1 MGQQVKT
8 KKIRK
13 RNGSEQAFDINKV
26 KNAIKKA
33 NDSVEEEYRLNEPTF
48 NSVINTLIGILNR
61 YSVIDVETVQDFVE
75 KTLMKYNCYHVAKSY
90 VLYREERKKSK
101 LLNDDEEKIVSIC
114 NTTNE
119 DVSGDNANKR
129 PTQNNTMR
137 DYIAGVECKSIARKT
152 LPKDIIQA
160 HDAGLIHYHDMD
172 YAPVQ
177 PMSNCCLVNT
187 FDMITNGFQMGDAKI
202 EPPHTFSTGE
212 NLMAQT
218 ALHISSTQY
227 GGQTHSVAA
236 LAHLVEKTRQKARQK
251 YQGYTSLSEEDRQ
264 LLVEQDVY
272 EDIKKGVQTF
282 QYQVITMSSA
292 NGQTPFISLV
302 LNLAEAMT
310 VEERRDLAAIIEEVL
325 IQRKQGIKNNQGKWI
340 GPLFPKLLYFMCDGL
355 NVEPTDPYYYLTELS
370 AECEVTRMQ
379 PDIVSEKKSREAKE
393 GLMVPSMG
401 CRSFLTPYWKKITY
415 TQRRGEKGFIHAE
428 LNSIKT
434 LGLNAEFLD
443 EPDKNTLCKSL
454 NPLTADEILNA
465 VINKYK
471 PTIAA
476 TDVDNYYHI
485 QLPEHLVIYN
495 YLGNT
500 GWIDEFVWNNKEINI
515 VCHEPKTYGRWN
527 QGVVTINLPWIA
539 LESIEQE
546 RNFFDVLRE
555 RSELVRKALQ
565 TRHQRCREIRAE
577 NAPVLW
583 MYGAIS
589 RLQPKDDLSS
599 MLDDVDYTTIS
610 YGYVGLYETCMA
622 LIGKSNTTEEGQ
634 KLSILILNFI
644 NDLLAKWKKEDGIPY
659 SIYGTPEEQT
669 TEKFAKALKKR
680 FIEFGEVK
688 GVTDHDYVTNSYHV
702 NPAEKINAFDKLRIE
717 GKFLQLSKGG
727 AVSYVE
733 CSNEL
738 DRNLAAITTLFK
750 YMYENILYSEL
761 NFTNEDYCDN
771 CGYYGELILDNTLN
785 GKFLFHCPKCGCH
798 DATKLHARRRLCGY
812 LGEVANGIGPDSPNA
827 NQGRLAD
834 IFARVKHI

>member
-1 MGQQVKT
+1 MGQQVKI

-13 RNGSEQAFDINKV
+13 RNGTEQAFDINKV
-26 KNAIKKA
+26 KNAITKA
-33 NDSVEEEYRLNEPTF
+33 NNSVDEQFRLNEPTF

-75 KTLMKYNCYHVAKSY
+75 KTLMKYNCYEVAKSY
-90 VLYREERKKSK
+90 VLYREERKKNK
-101 LLNDDEEKIVSIC
+101 VLTDGEEKVVAVC

-137 DYIAGVECKSIARKT
+137 DYIAGITCKGIADKI
-152 LPKDIIQA
+152 LPKEITKA
-160 HDAGLIHYHDMD
+160 HKEGWLHFHDMD
-172 YAPVQ
+172 YSPVQ

-236 LAHLVEKTRQKARQK
+236 LAHLVERTRQKAKQK
-251 YQGYTSLSEEDRQ
+251 YQGYTSLSEEDKQ
-264 LLVEQDVY
+264 LLTEQDVY

-310 VEERRDLAAIIEEVL
+310 VEERADLASIIEEVL
-325 IQRKQGIKNNQGKWI
+325 TQRKQGIKNKQGRWV
-340 GPLFPKLLYFMCDGL
+340 GPLFPKLLYFMCEGL
-355 NVEPTDPYYYLTELS
+355 NVKPTDPYYYLTELA

-379 PDIVSEKKSREAKE
+379 PDPVSEKKSREAKE
-393 GLMVPSMG
+393 GLMIPSMG
-401 CRSFLTPYWKKITY
+401 CRSFLTPYWKKTSY
-415 TQRRGEKGFIHAE
+415 TQLRGKRGFIHAE
-428 LNSIKT
+428 LDSIKRF
-434 LGLNAEFLD
+434 GLNAEFLD
-443 EPDKNTLCKSL
+443 KPDKNALCKSL
-454 NPLTADEILNA
+454 DPLTSDQILER
-465 VINKYK
+465 IIDKYN
-471 PTIAA
+471 PT
-476 TDVDNYYHI
+476 VEKWNGMLCI

-500 GWIDEFVWNNKEINI
+500 GWIDRVVFDNEDITFY
-515 VCHEPKTYGRWN
+515 CHEPKTYGRWN
-527 QGVVTINLPWIA
+527 QGVVTINLPYIA
-539 LESIEQE
+539 LESKEKGV
-546 RNFFDVLRE
+546 NFFDLLAE
-555 RSELVRKALQ
+555 RSKVVRLALQ
-565 TRHQRCREIRAE
+565 TRHKRCREIRAE

-583 MYGAIS
+583 MHGAIS
-589 RLQPKDDLSS
+589 RLDAKDTLDS

-622 LIGKSNTTEEGQ
+622 LIGKSNTTEEG
-634 KLSILILNFI
+634 KALSIKILNFI
-644 NDLLAKWKKEDGIPY
+644 NNMLAQWKAEDHIPY

-680 FIEFGEVK
+680 FVDMGEIK

-702 NPAEKINAFDKLRIE
+702 NPAEKINAFDKLKLE
-717 GKFLQLSKGG
+717 GEFLQLSKGG

-733 CSNEL
+733 CSSDL
-738 DRNLAAITTLFK
+738 DKNIPAILALFD

-771 CGYYGELILDNTLN
+771 CGYHGELILDDTLN

-798 DATKLHARRRLCGY
+798 DATKLHATRRLCGY
-812 LGEVANGIGPDSPNA
+812 LGEVANGISADSPNS

-834 IFARVKHI
+834 IYSRVKHI

>member
-1 MGQQVKT
+1 MGQQIKI

-13 RNGSEQAFDINKV
+13 RNGTEQAFDINKV
-26 KNAIKKA
+26 KNAILKA
-33 NDSVEEEYRLNEPTF
+33 NNSVEEQFRLNEPTF

-75 KTLMKYNCYHVAKSY
+75 KTLMKYNCYAVAKSY
-90 VLYREERKKSK
+90 VLYRDERKKRK
-101 LLNDDEEKIVSIC
+101 LLDDDEEKIVSIC
-114 NTTNE
+114 HTTNE

-137 DYIAGVECKSIARKT
+137 DYIAGVKCKSIARKI

-160 HDAGLIHYHDMD
+160 HDEGLIHYHDMD

-236 LAHLVEKTRQKARQK
+236 LAHLVERTREKAKEK
-251 YQGYTSLSEEDRQ
+251 YSWYPSLSEEDRQ

-310 VEERRDLAAIIEEVL
+310 TDERRDLAAIIEEVL
-325 IQRKQGIKNNQGKWI
+325 TQRKQGIKNNQGKWI
-340 GPLFPKLLYFMCDGL
+340 GPLFPKLLYFMCEGL
-355 NVEPTDPYYYLTELS
+355 NVNPTDPYYYLTELA

-379 PDIVSEKKSREAKE
+379 PDIISEKKCREAKD
-393 GLMVPSMG
+393 GLIIANMG
-401 CRSFLTPYWKKITY
+401 CRSFLTPYWTTKKYYQNRNTPGCI
-415 TQRRGEKGFIHAE
+415 GADID
-428 LNSIKT
+428 SIKRF
-434 LGLNAEFLD
+434 GLNVEFLD
-443 EPDKNTLCKSL
+443 KPDSIILCRSL
-454 NPLTADEILNA
+454 KPLSLEEIL
-465 VINKYK
+465 VGVLNKYPDLQIK
-471 PTIAA
+471 EENNVKVIRIPG
-476 TDVDNYYHI
+476 
-485 QLPEHLVIYN
+485 HLVIYN

-500 GWIDEFVWNNKEINI
+500 GWIDSIIWDDFIITVK
-515 VCHEPKTYGRWN
+515 CREPKTYGRWN
-527 QGVVTINLPWIA
+527 QGVVTMNLPWIA
-539 LESIEQE
+539 LESKEK
-546 RNFFDVLRE
+546 NVDFFDLLEE
-555 RSELVRKALQ
+555 RSELVRRALQ

-583 MYGAIS
+583 MYGALS

-599 MLDDVDYTTIS
+599 MLDDIDYTTIS

-622 LIGKSNTTEEGQ
+622 LIGESNTTEKGQ
-634 KLSILILNFI
+634 ELSIKILHFI
-644 NDLLAKWKKEDGIPY
+644 NSLLSEWKEEDGIPY

-680 FIEFGEVK
+680 FFEMGEVK
-688 GVTDHDYVTNSYHV
+688 GVTDHDYVTNSYHI

-717 GKFLQLSKGG
+717 GQFLQLSKGG
-727 AVSYVE
+727 AVSYIE
-733 CSNEL
+733 CSSEL
-738 DRNLAAITTLFK
+738 ENNLEAITTLFK
-750 YMYENILYSEL
+750 YMYDNILYSEL

-771 CGYYGELILDNTLN
+771 CGYHGELLLDNTLN

-798 DATKLHARRRLCGY
+798 DATKLHAPRRLCGY